1 MNDLMRIVQIN
12 ESIKTVV
19 TQARR
24 INLLALNAIL
34 LSRRAGKL
42 ALGFGVI
49 SDELRTFSK
58 DLTTTMRVLMNLSYS
73 SVAIVSQFQRYSRI
87 NHILQ
92 NTEKASHHQLVQ
104 QRLIFSN
111 KKLAELETGL
121 NKAYQDLA
129 RYIDDAE
136 TAGRFGSVIAR
147 SLKIEATYGGGFHQ
161 ILAQIAVDFSCY
173 IDSIPVILQQV
184 QTYLKRDSLRRE
196 RIL

>member
-1 MNDLMRIVQIN
+1 MAAMNDLMRIVRIN
-12 ESIKTVV
+12 ENIKTVV

-58 DLTTTMRVLMNLSYS
+58 DLTTTMRVLMNLSYG
-73 SVAIVSQFQRYSRI
+73 SVAIVSQFQRYSHV
-87 NHILQ
+87 NYILQ
-92 NTEKASHHQLVQ
+92 TTEKASQHQLVR
-104 QRLIFSN
+104 QRLAFSN

-121 NKAYQDLA
+121 NKVYQDLA

-161 ILAQIAVDFSCY
+161 ILAQFATEFSYY
-173 IDSIPVILQQV
+173 IDSIPGILQQI
-184 QTYLKRDSLRRE
+184 QGYLKRNSLR
-196 RIL
+196 